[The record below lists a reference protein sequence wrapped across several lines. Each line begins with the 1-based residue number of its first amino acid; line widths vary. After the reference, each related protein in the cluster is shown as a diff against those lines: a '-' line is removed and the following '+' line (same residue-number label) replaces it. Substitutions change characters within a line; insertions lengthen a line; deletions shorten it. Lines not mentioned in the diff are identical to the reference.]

1 MELKYPRTIKLNYKT
16 ILKIIFYQTLKKINP
31 MSKKRGQLSLEEE
44 KYISD
49 YIETTSIEDIAS
61 ALNRTTEPI
70 KKYIES
76 KALLQPKGIQ
86 QENEILKLKLRSKSF
101 WIEITRQFDTE
112 TGELEY
118 FENTWVNLI
127 KQFREDVLP
136 AEELQI
142 KQFITIDILINRSM
156 KERKRHIAETEKLQK
171 AVDQEYSKEESDR
184 DIPKLAN
191 LETQLSFARNSIA
204 SYTNEYTKL
213 LSEQQKISK
222 DLKATREQR
231 IKRIEDGKSSWAG
244 LIRMLEDE
252 EIREKEGRQLEILK
266 MATDKFKGSLYDL
279 HSYQDGQLDRPILNA
294 ESVANDDA

>member
-1 MELKYPRTIKLNYKT
+1 
-16 ILKIIFYQTLKKINP
+16 
-31 MSKKRGQLSLEEE
+31 MSKKRGQLSLTEE
-44 KYISD
+44 KYIKDNINTS
-49 YIETTSIEDIAS
+49 SIEEIAEF
-61 ALNRTTEPI
+61 LNRNPPPI
-70 KKYIES
+70 QKFVEKNN
-76 KALLQPKGIQ
+76 LLQSK
-86 QENEILKLKLRSKSF
+86 EDRADTEILKVKLRSKSF
-101 WIEITRQFDTE
+101 WGEVCKQFDE
-112 TGELEY
+112 ESGELSY

-156 KERKRHIAETEKLQK
+156 KERKRHISETEKLQK
-171 AVDQEYSKEESDR
+171 QVDFEYSIPESNR
-184 DIPKLAN
+184 DTAKLAN

-231 IKRIEDGKSSWAG
+231 IKRIEDGKSSWTG

-252 EIREKEGRQLEILK
+252 DIREKEGRQLEILK
-266 MATDKFKGSLYDL
+266 MATDQFKNALYDL
-279 HSYQDGQLDRPILNA
+279 HEYQDHELDRPILNA
-294 ESVANDDA
+294 DSVLRDNDA

>member
-1 MELKYPRTIKLNYKT
+1 MESKRIP
-16 ILKIIFYQTLKKINP
+16 
-31 MSKKRGQLSLEEE
+31 KKRGQLSLDEESYIQQNVNTLSVE
-44 KYISD
+44 QIAANLNRSINPVKRYISENNLLID
-49 YIETTSIEDIAS
+49 PQDKIIYSTLKDK
-61 ALNRTTEPI
+61 LH
-70 KKYIES
+70 S
-76 KALLQPKGIQ
+76 KT
-86 QENEILKLKLRSKSF
+86 F
-101 WIEITRQFDTE
+101 WNEITRQFDSE

-118 FENTWVNLI
+118 FEDTWVGLI

-171 AVDQEYSKEESDR
+171 LVDKEYEKNEDQR

-204 SYTNEYTKL
+204 NYTNEYTKL
-213 LSEQQKISK
+213 LNEQQKISK

-231 IKRIEDGKSSWAG
+231 IKRIEDGKSSWVG

-252 EIREKEGRQLEILK
+252 EIREKEGREMEILS
-266 MATDKFKGSLYDL
+266 MAALNSKNKLQQYHT
-279 HSYQDGQLDRPILNA
+279 YQDNTVDIPLLTPETVEDK
-294 ESVANDDA
+294 DA